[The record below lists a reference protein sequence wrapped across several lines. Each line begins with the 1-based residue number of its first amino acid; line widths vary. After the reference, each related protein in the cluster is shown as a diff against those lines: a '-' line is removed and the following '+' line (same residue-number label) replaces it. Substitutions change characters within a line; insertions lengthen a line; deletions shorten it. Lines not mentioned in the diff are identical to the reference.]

1 MNVAICLLSCFVSLG
16 VGLLL
21 GWKLTA
27 KRERLI
33 GYAEA
38 VEAQLKRLRTPAPI
52 WRVTT
57 TTTNLRPIKGGK
69 G

>member
-1 MNVAICLLSCFVSLG
+1 MNVVVCLLLSIVSLG

-38 VEAQLKRLRTPAPI
+38 VETQLKRLRTPAPT

-57 TTTNLRPIKGGK
+57 TTTYLRPIKGGK
-69 G
+69 R

>member
-1 MNVAICLLSCFVSLG
+1 MIVAVCLLLSIVSLG

-38 VEAQLKRLRTPAPI
+38 VETQLKRLRTPAPT

-69 G
+69 R